1 MPSPSTP
8 RRTATRRDGI
18 SPPKTKPVD
27 VGIPLGVYDTN
38 SVRDRVRQWQSQG
51 GGVIP
56 APEVYVEDNVEQ
68 GAASEETMPKRE
80 KTIKSSKSKSEN
92 NDVSDNRASS
102 GRAGGRSTKVDEDGR
117 SRNRSGSAPAK
128 RVISDAHWRMER
140 SPPANATSSKASR
153 DIPPKRIIP
162 DDGIRVRPMPNP
174 KSDIR
179 RKKETDKKP
188 PKKDSVGHDDGI
200 RVFTAPLEPRKNSA
214 ESLQKSPIEKGAC
227 KSEKGSDI
235 DTPKS
240 NSPVSD
246 TANSIEQPGD
256 KSPQVGS
263 SAARVNTRRRKSSH
277 QKEKPVRSKSSSG
290 PGGFSEARGSTKSA
304 TVNLL
309 SHVFGEPRKIF
320 AKPQNSPP
328 AVATKVPTIEAWLN
342 QTSDDPFMD
351 DYQSTIRSLAP
362 SEPPEPSEPSELPES
377 PEPSGSVTKAQ
388 KITGKKTPVEDA
400 NKIWESL
407 SKKTEDNGP
416 ARRASKRR
424 TRLKSLAIY
433 EENHFPVEIKTSS
446 SPTRPANAAT
456 PTKVK
461 AGSSSRQ
468 PVNEATPTKAN
479 AGSSP
484 RQPVNDTTPT
494 KAKAGSSSHE
504 PMTEATPTPA
514 SVGPGPASPGGSPIS
529 LKRRGAKRSISP
541 EKRDGRKSAIRNK
554 AVAEN
559 SDVSPTSSLLSTSSV
574 EPPDPKFP
582 LRPPGLDLKRPF
594 PSTGQHRL
602 STIASV
608 ETFHTQ
614 GKGAPAA
621 SISELSE
628 STIQP
633 LLFEGDKDEGEARD
647 TFDPN
652 SLYRAKSRLT
662 KHADLISVLSIP
674 RAANKSIVSARSI
687 RTNRS
692 RLATATI
699 GDLLKELASD
709 ESKYMRE
716 LHTLVDGVIPVLLNC
731 VLSKSDS
738 AVAAGL
744 FRPSAK
750 FIDEPSFTKPIV
762 DMGIEVERLKALHKR
777 IPLDNVNELLT
788 WTQGAQQV
796 YKDYLRAWRMGFQDV
811 VVNLAP
817 AAEEDSPP
825 SKAVDEHTSGVGEG
839 LPLNKDGDVVD
850 ANGQRV
856 DVAFLLKRPLVRL
869 KYISKTL
876 KGINFISPSAEAEK
890 LAKEYQSLVID
901 ARNRFNEERAR
912 LEDEAAAN
920 IDATR
925 ARDPRTL
932 VPLKGVRIDKN
943 RHVRARDHFNLALL
957 HSSGQCIDCHVELLL
972 RDPANGLDTGGDLL
986 ICEVDSNG
994 RWLLFPPLQTSRVSA
1009 RNGDH
1014 KGEIVIMIR
1023 GFGANGMNWQ
1033 EIFYLRT
1040 EDEQAG
1046 FEWVQMLGLI
1056 PVPPKIMRSHSFISR
1071 QSRKKSSP
1079 EPTSSS
1085 LEPPATSS
1093 FPAKSRTPSP
1103 REVDIPIG
1111 EQAHPAS
1118 KPWSEPPTE
1127 KEPTTPPAAPPKD
1140 TPKTEKKLPRS
1151 PPKTPTK
1158 SSHNYVDEVNDLRS
1172 LPSQASSRRTESYD
1186 QTQQTR
1192 SFVESLGSIM
1202 GASPTALKRSKAKRI
1217 SKHGEKSPSS
1227 PKSRAE
1233 SSFDSERPASSTP
1246 SKHTS
1251 DSKPATPPPVA
1262 ENRSISPEPL
1272 LDSSPGS
1279 RKSVDAQRK
1288 DSRPP
1293 HERTSSAPSLDLPTI
1308 PKMRRN
1314 NSSEPPVNEPDE
1326 EPQWEQPP
1334 EPVLF
1339 TKTSKKQSKPL
1350 REDSEA
1356 SFGPPAPPHRSA
1368 SPTQPKGS
1376 KTPVLPGKTSR
1387 NEKRRSSSP
1396 LKHEYEPSTA
1406 SESSS
1411 DSEAD
1416 TVEHNDATSVSDS
1429 SSDEEFEIIDV
1440 TPMLPLGVVEQFNK
1454 MSPPGSIFSL
1464 PNGTLSPSLSA
1475 SQAPYKTVPPQPT
1488 KASKTIASIFSWS
1501 DKGMWESLHPTEC
1514 SIVITPGLIEA
1525 FEMSDTHSKITP
1537 LASSIPVV
1545 DADAFCDLSSN
1556 LITPEVTPTEQPLIG
1571 LELTP
1576 LVPLRRGTA
1585 LDISI
1590 RSPPT
1595 SKSQIR
1601 SGNNIM
1607 FRSRNAEECE
1617 ALYALINHSRIN
1629 NPTYVALQNARGPY
1643 VSGSSF
1649 TPTLNRRNSTGGS
1662 VARSSSWWGGSWG
1675 GSSGYRATS
1684 RATSA
1689 ASASIAPTESS
1700 IGTMASAFSA
1710 LKRFGKG
1717 GAGFNI
1723 ARSTISS
1730 RNASRSNSIYTSSD
1744 NSSGDGASSPIP
1756 PGGEASKVAPIGI
1769 SNAKIRLYVRETG
1782 SRWRD
1787 MGSARLTIMR
1797 PSTPP
1802 LTPGENPRPH
1812 SRWDEKRIVIN
1823 GKTKGEVLL
1832 DEQLGESCFERVAR
1846 TGIAVS
1852 VWEDVVGPSGEL
1864 GTVGAVGGVGGGRA
1878 TVYMIQVCYGIFES
1892 SPRAEKMKMPIWDF

>member
-18 SPPKTKPVD
+18 SPPKTKSVD

-56 APEVYVEDNVEQ
+56 APEVFVEDNGEQ
-68 GAASEETMPKRE
+68 EAASEEIMPKRE
-80 KTIKSSKSKSEN
+80 KALKPSKSKSEN
-92 NDVSDNRASS
+92 NDAGDSHGSNR
-102 GRAGGRSTKVDEDGR
+102 RAGGRSTKVDEDVR

-140 SPPANATSSKASR
+140 SPPANATSSKANR

-162 DDGIRVRPMPNP
+162 DEGIRVRPIQNA
-174 KSDIR
+174 KFDTR
-179 RKKETDKKP
+179 RKKEADKKP
-188 PKKDSVGHDDGI
+188 PKKESVGPDDSI
-200 RVFTAPLEPRKNSA
+200 RVYITPSESKKKSA
-214 ESLQKSPIEKGAC
+214 ESLKKSPVEEVAS
-227 KSEKGSDI
+227 KSEKGTDVE
-235 DTPKS
+235 TPKS
-240 NSPVSD
+240 KSPVSD
-246 TANSIEQPGD
+246 TADSTEEPGD
-256 KSPQVGS
+256 ESPRAGS
-263 SAARVNTRRRKSSH
+263 SAARLRARRRKSSH
-277 QKEKPVRSKSSSG
+277 QKEKLVRSKSSTG
-290 PGGFSEARGSTKSA
+290 PSGFSEARGSTKST

-320 AKPQNSPP
+320 AKPQTPPP
-328 AVATKVPTIEAWLN
+328 AVVTKVPTIEAWLN

-362 SEPPEPSEPSELPES
+362 SEAPEPSEPPEP
-377 PEPSGSVTKAQ
+377 PEPSAPSGSVTKPQ
-388 KITGKKTPVEDA
+388 KVTGKKTPVEDA

-407 SKKTEDNGP
+407 SKKTENTGP

-433 EENHFPVEIKTSS
+433 EENHFPVEVKTSS
-446 SPTRPANAAT
+446 SPTRPANGAT
-456 PTKVK
+456 SPKAK
-461 AGSSSRQ
+461 AGSLPHE
-468 PVNEATPTKAN
+468 PVDEA
-479 AGSSP
+479 
-484 RQPVNDTTPT
+484 TPT
-494 KAKAGSSSHE
+494 KAKAGSSPHE
-504 PMTEATPTPA
+504 LVDEATPTPA
-514 SVGPGPASPGGSPIS
+514 SVDPVPASPGGSPIS

-541 EKRDGRKSAIRNK
+541 EKRDRRKSIIRNE
-554 AVAEN
+554 AVAEKP
-559 SDVSPTSSLLSTSSV
+559 DVSPTSSLLSTSSV
-574 EPPDPKFP
+574 EPPDPKYP

-614 GKGAPAA
+614 EKGASAA

-647 TFDPN
+647 KFDPN
-652 SLYRAKSRLT
+652 SLYRTKSRLT

-674 RAANKSIVSARSI
+674 RAGSKSIVSARSI

-692 RLATATI
+692 RLATATV
-699 GDLLKELASD
+699 GDLLKELAGD

-744 FRPSAK
+744 FRPCAK
-750 FIDEPSFTKPIV
+750 FNDEPSFTKPIV

-788 WTQGAQQV
+788 WAQGAQQV
-796 YKDYLRAWRMGFQDV
+796 YKDYLRAWRMGFHDV

-817 AAEEDSPP
+817 AAEEDSPT
-825 SKAVDEHTSGVGEG
+825 SKPIDAKISGVDEG

-876 KGINFISPSAEAEK
+876 KGINFISPSAEAEN
-890 LAKEYQSLVID
+890 LAKEYQSLVVD

-920 IDATR
+920 IDSTR

-986 ICEVDSNG
+986 ICEVDGNG

-1009 RNGDH
+1009 RNGDR

-1033 EIFYLRT
+1033 ELFYLRT

-1085 LEPPATSS
+1085 LEPPATPISTS
-1093 FPAKSRTPSP
+1093 KSRTPSP

-1118 KPWSEPPTE
+1118 KPWSEPPVE
-1127 KEPTTPPAAPPKD
+1127 KELKTPPAAPPKD
-1140 TPKTEKKLPRS
+1140 ISRTERKLPRS
-1151 PPKTPTK
+1151 PPRTPTK
-1158 SSHNYVDEVNDLRS
+1158 SPHNYVDEVNDLRS
-1172 LPSQASSRRTESYD
+1172 LPSQASSRRSENYD
-1186 QTQQTR
+1186 QTQPTR

-1202 GASPTALKRSKAKRI
+1202 GTSPTALKRSKAKRI
-1217 SKHGEKSPSS
+1217 SKHSEKSPSS
-1227 PKSRAE
+1227 PNSRAD
-1233 SSFDSERPASSTP
+1233 SSLDSERPASSTP
-1246 SKHTS
+1246 TKDMS
-1251 DSKPATPPPVA
+1251 DSKRATSPPAA
-1262 ENRSISPEPL
+1262 ENRSLSPESVL
-1272 LDSSPGS
+1272 NSSSGS
-1279 RKSVDAQRK
+1279 RKSVVAQRK
-1288 DSRPP
+1288 DSRPT

-1314 NSSEPPVNEPDE
+1314 NSSDSPVNEPDE

-1334 EPVLF
+1334 ETVLP
-1339 TKTSKKQSKPL
+1339 TKLSKKGSKPAK
-1350 REDSEA
+1350 EDSETNL
-1356 SFGPPAPPHRSA
+1356 GPPTPPLHRSA
-1368 SPTQPKGS
+1368 SPAQLKGS
-1376 KTPVLPGKTSR
+1376 KTSVLPGKTPR

-1429 SSDEEFEIIDV
+1429 SSDEELEMIDV
-1440 TPMLPLGVVEQFNK
+1440 PPLLPLGVVEQFNK
-1454 MSPPGSIFSL
+1454 VSPPGSLYSL
-1464 PNGTLSPSLSA
+1464 PNGTLSPSQSA

-1537 LASSIPVV
+1537 LSSSTPVV
-1545 DADAFCDLSSN
+1545 DADAFSDLSSN
-1556 LITPEVTPTEQPLIG
+1556 LITPDVAPTEQPLIG

-1607 FRSRNAEECE
+1607 FRSRNSEECE

-1643 VSGSSF
+1643 VPGSSF

-1717 GAGFNI
+1717 GTGFNI

-1744 NSSGDGASSPIP
+1744 NSSGDGTSSPIP

-1769 SNAKIRLYVRETG
+1769 SNAKIRLYVRETV

-1802 LTPGENPRPH
+1802 LTPGESPRPH

-1878 TVYMIQVCYGIFES
+1878 TVYMIQVCFYDFEPL
-1892 SPRAEKMKMPIWDF
+1892 PRTEKNEETCLGCLGD

>member
-18 SPPKTKPVD
+18 SPPKTKSVD

-56 APEVYVEDNVEQ
+56 APEVFVEDNGEQ
-68 GAASEETMPKRE
+68 EAASEEIMPKRE
-80 KTIKSSKSKSEN
+80 KALKPSKSKSEN
-92 NDVSDNRASS
+92 NDAGHSHGSNR
-102 GRAGGRSTKVDEDGR
+102 RAGGRSTKVDEDVR

-140 SPPANATSSKASR
+140 SPPANATSSKANR

-162 DDGIRVRPMPNP
+162 DEGIRVRPIQNA
-174 KSDIR
+174 KFDTR
-179 RKKETDKKP
+179 RKKEADKKP
-188 PKKDSVGHDDGI
+188 PKKESVGPDDSI
-200 RVFTAPLEPRKNSA
+200 RVYITPSESKKKSA
-214 ESLQKSPIEKGAC
+214 ESLKKSPVEEVAS
-227 KSEKGSDI
+227 KSEKGTDVE
-235 DTPKS
+235 TPKS
-240 NSPVSD
+240 KSPVSD
-246 TANSIEQPGD
+246 TADSTEEPGD
-256 KSPQVGS
+256 ESPRAGS
-263 SAARVNTRRRKSSH
+263 SAARLRARRRKSSH
-277 QKEKPVRSKSSSG
+277 QKEKLVRSKSSTG
-290 PGGFSEARGSTKSA
+290 PSGFSEARGSTKSA

-320 AKPQNSPP
+320 AKPQTPPP
-328 AVATKVPTIEAWLN
+328 AVVTKVPTIEAWLN

-362 SEPPEPSEPSELPES
+362 SEAPEPSEPPEP
-377 PEPSGSVTKAQ
+377 PEPSAPSGSVTKPQ
-388 KITGKKTPVEDA
+388 KVTGKKTPVEDA

-407 SKKTEDNGP
+407 SKKTENTGP

-433 EENHFPVEIKTSS
+433 EENHFPVEVKTSS
-446 SPTRPANAAT
+446 SPTRPANGAT
-456 PTKVK
+456 SPKAK
-461 AGSSSRQ
+461 AGSLPHE
-468 PVNEATPTKAN
+468 PVDEA
-479 AGSSP
+479 
-484 RQPVNDTTPT
+484 TPT
-494 KAKAGSSSHE
+494 KAKAGSSPHDLVD
-504 PMTEATPTPA
+504 EATPTPA
-514 SVGPGPASPGGSPIS
+514 SVDPVPASPGGSPIS

-541 EKRDGRKSAIRNK
+541 EKRDRRKSIIRNE
-554 AVAEN
+554 AVAEKP
-559 SDVSPTSSLLSTSSV
+559 DASPTSSLLSTSSV
-574 EPPDPKFP
+574 EPPDPKYP

-614 GKGAPAA
+614 EKGASAA

-647 TFDPN
+647 KFDPN
-652 SLYRAKSRLT
+652 SLYRTKSRLT

-674 RAANKSIVSARSI
+674 RAGSKSIVSARSI

-692 RLATATI
+692 RLATATV
-699 GDLLKELASD
+699 GDLLKELAGD

-744 FRPSAK
+744 FRPCAK
-750 FIDEPSFTKPIV
+750 FNDEPSFTKPIV

-788 WTQGAQQV
+788 WAQGAQQV
-796 YKDYLRAWRMGFQDV
+796 YKDYLRAWRMGFHDV

-817 AAEEDSPP
+817 AAEEDSPT
-825 SKAVDEHTSGVGEG
+825 SKPIDAKISGVDEG

-876 KGINFISPSAEAEK
+876 KGINFISPSAEAEN
-890 LAKEYQSLVID
+890 LAKEYQSLVVD

-920 IDATR
+920 IDSTR

-986 ICEVDSNG
+986 ICEVDGNG

-1009 RNGDH
+1009 RNGDR

-1033 EIFYLRT
+1033 ELFYLRT

-1085 LEPPATSS
+1085 LEPPATPISTS
-1093 FPAKSRTPSP
+1093 KSRTPSP

-1118 KPWSEPPTE
+1118 KPWSEPPVE
-1127 KEPTTPPAAPPKD
+1127 KELKTPPAAPPKD
-1140 TPKTEKKLPRS
+1140 ISRTERKLPRS
-1151 PPKTPTK
+1151 PPRTPTK
-1158 SSHNYVDEVNDLRS
+1158 SPHNYVDEVNDLRS
-1172 LPSQASSRRTESYD
+1172 LPSQASSRRSENYD
-1186 QTQQTR
+1186 QTQPTR

-1202 GASPTALKRSKAKRI
+1202 GTSPTALKRSKAKRI
-1217 SKHGEKSPSS
+1217 SKHSEKSPSS
-1227 PKSRAE
+1227 PNSRAD
-1233 SSFDSERPASSTP
+1233 SSLDSERPASSTP
-1246 SKHTS
+1246 TKDMS
-1251 DSKPATPPPVA
+1251 DSKRATSPPAV
-1262 ENRSISPEPL
+1262 ENRSLSPESVL
-1272 LDSSPGS
+1272 NSSSGS
-1279 RKSVDAQRK
+1279 RKSVVAQRK
-1288 DSRPP
+1288 DSRPT

-1314 NSSEPPVNEPDE
+1314 NSSDSPVNEPDE

-1334 EPVLF
+1334 ETVLP
-1339 TKTSKKQSKPL
+1339 TKLSKKGSKPVK
-1350 REDSEA
+1350 EDSETNL
-1356 SFGPPAPPHRSA
+1356 GPPTPPLHRSA
-1368 SPTQPKGS
+1368 SPAQLKGS
-1376 KTPVLPGKTSR
+1376 KTSVLPGKTAR

-1429 SSDEEFEIIDV
+1429 SSDEELEMIDV
-1440 TPMLPLGVVEQFNK
+1440 PPLLPPGVVEQFNK
-1454 MSPPGSIFSL
+1454 VSPPGSLYSL
-1464 PNGTLSPSLSA
+1464 PNGTLSPSQSA

-1537 LASSIPVV
+1537 LSSSTPVV
-1545 DADAFCDLSSN
+1545 DADAFSDLSSN
-1556 LITPEVTPTEQPLIG
+1556 LITPDVAPTEQPLIG

-1607 FRSRNAEECE
+1607 FRSRNSEECE

-1643 VSGSSF
+1643 VPGSSF

-1717 GAGFNI
+1717 GTGFNI

-1744 NSSGDGASSPIP
+1744 NSSGDGTSSPIP

-1769 SNAKIRLYVRETG
+1769 SNAKIRLYVRETV

-1802 LTPGENPRPH
+1802 LTPGESPRPH

-1878 TVYMIQVCYGIFES
+1878 TVYMIQVCFTISNPCREQ
-1892 SPRAEKMKMPIWDF
+1892 RKTKKLVWDV

>member
-1 MPSPSTP
+1 MPSPSIP
-8 RRTATRRDGI
+8 RRTATRRDRI

-56 APEVYVEDNVEQ
+56 ATEVYVEHNEVQET
-68 GAASEETMPKRE
+68 ASEETVPKRE
-80 KTIKSSKSKSEN
+80 KTINSSESKSEN
-92 NDVSDNRASS
+92 DDAGDSRASNR
-102 GRAGGRSTKVDEDGR
+102 RAGGRSTKVDENGQ

-140 SPPANATSSKASR
+140 SPPGNATSSKASR

-162 DDGIRVRPMPNP
+162 DDGIRVRPIPNP
-174 KSDIR
+174 NSDIR
-179 RKKETDKKP
+179 RKKEADKKP
-188 PKKDSVGHDDGI
+188 LKKESMGHAGGI
-200 RVFTAPLEPRKNSA
+200 RVYSTPSESKKKSA
-214 ESLQKSPIEKGAC
+214 ESLKKSPVEEGAC
-227 KSEKGSDI
+227 KSEKATDWEA
-235 DTPKS
+235 PKS
-240 NSPVSD
+240 TSPVSD
-246 TANSIEQPGD
+246 TADSTEQPGD
-256 KSPQVGS
+256 ESPRVGS
-263 SAARVNTRRRKSSH
+263 SAARLNSRKRKSNH
-277 QKEKPVRSKSSSG
+277 QKEKPLRSKSSSG
-290 PGGFSEARGSTKSA
+290 PTGFSEARGSTKSA
-304 TVNLL
+304 TANLL

-320 AKPQNSPP
+320 AKPQTPP
-328 AVATKVPTIEAWLN
+328 PVVATKDPTIEAWLN

-362 SEPPEPSEPSELPES
+362 SEAPETSEPAES
-377 PEPSGSVTKAQ
+377 PEPSGSVTKPL
-388 KITGKKTPVEDA
+388 KVTGKKTPVEDA

-407 SKKTEDNGP
+407 SKKNEDTGP

-433 EENHFPVEIKTSS
+433 EQNHFPVEVKTSS
-446 SPTRPANAAT
+446 SATRPANGT
-456 PTKVK
+456 TRTKVK
-461 AGSSSRQ
+461 AGSSPDES
-468 PVNEATPTKAN
+468 VNEA
-479 AGSSP
+479 
-484 RQPVNDTTPT
+484 TPT
-494 KAKAGSSSHE
+494 KAKAGSSLHN
-504 PMTEATPTPA
+504 EATPTPA
-514 SVGPGPASPGGSPIS
+514 SVGPVPASPGGSPIS

-541 EKRDGRKSAIRNK
+541 EKRDRRKPIIHNE
-554 AVAEN
+554 AVAEKLK
-559 SDVSPTSSLLSTSSV
+559 VSPTSSLLSTSSV
-574 EPPDPKFP
+574 EPPDPKYP

-614 GKGAPAA
+614 GKGALAA

-647 TFDPN
+647 NFDPH

-674 RAANKSIVSARSI
+674 RAGNKSIVSARSI

-744 FRPSAK
+744 FRPSTK
-750 FIDEPSFTKPIV
+750 FTDEPSFTKPIV
-762 DMGIEVERLKALHKR
+762 DMGIEVEKLKALHKR
-777 IPLDNVNELLT
+777 IPLENVNELLT
-788 WTQGAQQV
+788 WTHGAQQV

-817 AAEEDSPP
+817 AAEEDSLA
-825 SKAVDEHTSGVGEG
+825 SKPIDVDMSGVDEG

-890 LAKEYQSLVID
+890 LAKEYQSLVVD

-920 IDATR
+920 IDVTR

-932 VPLKGVRIDKN
+932 VPLKGVRIYKN

-972 RDPANGLDTGGDLL
+972 RDAANGLDTGGDLL
-986 ICEVDSNG
+986 ICEVDGNG
-994 RWLLFPPLQTSRVSA
+994 RWLLFPPLQISRVSA
-1009 RNGDH
+1009 RNGDR

-1033 EIFYLRT
+1033 ELFYLGT

-1046 FEWVQMLGLI
+1046 FEWVQMLGLV
-1056 PVPPKIMRSHSFISR
+1056 PVPPKILRSHSFISR

-1079 EPTSSS
+1079 EPASSS
-1085 LEPPATSS
+1085 LEPPATPGS
-1093 FPAKSRTPSP
+1093 PTKSRTPSP

-1118 KPWSEPPTE
+1118 KPWSEPPIE
-1127 KEPTTPPAAPPKD
+1127 KEPKTPPNAPPKD
-1140 TPKTEKKLPRS
+1140 TPKTGGKLPRS
-1151 PPKTPTK
+1151 PPRTPTK
-1158 SSHNYVDEVNDLRS
+1158 PPHNYVDEVNNLRS
-1172 LPSQASSRRTESYD
+1172 LPGQASSGRSENYD
-1186 QTQQTR
+1186 QTQPTH

-1202 GASPTALKRSKAKRI
+1202 GTSPTALKRSKAKRI
-1217 SKHGEKSPSS
+1217 SKHSEKSPSS
-1227 PKSRAE
+1227 PNSRAD
-1233 SSFDSERPASSTP
+1233 SSFDSEHPASSTP
-1246 SKHTS
+1246 TKNTS
-1251 DSKPATPPPVA
+1251 DSKPVTSPPAT
-1262 ENRSISPEPL
+1262 ENQSLSPEPL
-1272 LDSSPGS
+1272 LDSSSGS
-1279 RKSVDAQRK
+1279 QKSFIAQRK
-1288 DSRPP
+1288 NSRPS

-1308 PKMRRN
+1308 TKMRRN
-1314 NSSEPPVNEPDE
+1314 NSSDPPANEPDE
-1326 EPQWEQPP
+1326 DPQWEQPP
-1334 EPVLF
+1334 EPVLL
-1339 TKTSKKQSKPL
+1339 TKLSKKRSKPL
-1350 REDSEA
+1350 KEDSEE
-1356 SFGPPAPPHRSA
+1356 SFGPPTPPHRSG
-1368 SPTQPKGS
+1368 SPAQLKGP
-1376 KTPVLPGKTSR
+1376 KTPVLPGKTPR

-1411 DSEAD
+1411 DSDAD
-1416 TVEHNDATSVSDS
+1416 TVEHNDAISISDS
-1429 SSDEEFEIIDV
+1429 SSDEELENIDI
-1440 TPMLPLGVVEQFNK
+1440 PPLLPLGVVEQFNK
-1454 MSPPGSIFSL
+1454 VSPPGSLYSL
-1464 PNGTLSPSLSA
+1464 PNGTLSPSQSA
-1475 SQAPYKTVPPQPT
+1475 SQAPYKNVPPQPT

-1501 DKGMWESLHPTEC
+1501 DNGMWESIHPTEC

-1525 FEMSDTHSKITP
+1525 FEMSASHSKITP
-1537 LASSIPVV
+1537 LSSSTPVV
-1545 DADAFCDLSSN
+1545 DADTFSDLSSN
-1556 LITPEVTPTEQPLIG
+1556 LITLDVAPNEQPLIG

-1607 FRSRNAEECE
+1607 FRSRNPEECE

-1629 NPTYVALQNARGPY
+1629 NPTYVALQNARGSCIP
-1643 VSGSSF
+1643 GSSF
-1649 TPTLNRRNSTGGS
+1649 TPTLNRRSSTGGS

-1684 RATSA
+1684 RANSA
-1689 ASASIAPTESS
+1689 ASGSIAPTESS

-1710 LKRFGKG
+1710 LKRFGKSG
-1717 GAGFNI
+1717 TGFNI

-1730 RNASRSNSIYTSSD
+1730 RNASRANSIYTSSD
-1744 NSSGDGASSPIP
+1744 NSSGDGTSSPIP

-1769 SNAKIRLYVRETG
+1769 SNAKIRLYVRETV

-1802 LTPGENPRPH
+1802 LASAENPRSH
-1812 SRWDEKRIVIN
+1812 TRWDEKRIVIN

-1878 TVYMIQVCYGIFES
+1878 TVYMIQVCYDVF
-1892 SPRAEKMKMPIWDF
+1892 

>member
-8 RRTATRRDGI
+8 RRTATRRGGI

-56 APEVYVEDNVEQ
+56 APEVYVEDHEEQ
-68 GAASEETMPKRE
+68 ETASEETMPKSD

-92 NDVSDNRASS
+92 NDAADSRASNS
-102 GRAGGRSTKVDEDGR
+102 RAGGRSTKVDEDGR

-140 SPPANATSSKASR
+140 SPPANANSSKASR

-162 DDGIRVRPMPNP
+162 DDGIRVRPIPNA
-174 KSDIR
+174 KFDSR
-179 RKKETDKKP
+179 RKKEADKKP
-188 PKKDSVGHDDGI
+188 PKKDSVGRDDGI
-200 RVFTAPLEPRKNSA
+200 RVYSTPSKSKKKSA
-214 ESLQKSPIEKGAC
+214 ESLKESPNEEGAC
-227 KSEKGSDI
+227 KSEKGTDV
-235 DTPKS
+235 DAPKS
-240 NSPVSD
+240 KSPVSD
-246 TANSIEQPGD
+246 TADSTEQPGD
-256 KSPQVGS
+256 ESPRVGS
-263 SAARVNTRRRKSSH
+263 SAARLNARRRKSSH
-277 QKEKPVRSKSSSG
+277 LKEKPVRSKSLSG
-290 PGGFSEARGSTKSA
+290 PSGFSEARGSTKSA

-320 AKPQNSPP
+320 AKPQTPPP

-362 SEPPEPSEPSELPES
+362 SEAPEPSEPPELPEPPEPSE
-377 PEPSGSVTKAQ
+377 SVTKSQ
-388 KITGKKTPVEDA
+388 KVTGKKTPVEDA

-407 SKKTEDNGP
+407 SKQTEDTGP
-416 ARRASKRR
+416 ARGASKRR

-433 EENHFPVEIKTSS
+433 EENHFPVEVKASS
-446 SPTRPANAAT
+446 SPTRPANGGS

-461 AGSSSRQ
+461 AGSLPHD
-468 PVNEATPTKAN
+468 PVNEATPTKAK
-479 AGSSP
+479 ARSLP
-484 RQPVNDTTPT
+484 HQPVN
-494 KAKAGSSSHE
+494 E
-504 PMTEATPTPA
+504 FTPTPT
-514 SVGPGPASPGGSPIS
+514 SVGPVPASPGSSPLS

-541 EKRDGRKSAIRNK
+541 EKRDRRKSIIRNE
-554 AVAEN
+554 AVAEKL
-559 SDVSPTSSLLSTSSV
+559 DVSPTSSLLSSSSV
-574 EPPDPKFP
+574 EPPDPKYS

-608 ETFHTQ
+608 ETLHTQ
-614 GKGAPAA
+614 EKGAPAA

-647 TFDPN
+647 KFDPN
-652 SLYRAKSRLT
+652 SLYRTKSRLT

-674 RAANKSIVSARSI
+674 RAGNKSIVSARSI

-699 GDLLKELASD
+699 GDLLNELGSD

-750 FIDEPSFTKPIV
+750 FNDEPSFTKPIV

-777 IPLDNVNELLT
+777 IPMDSINELLT
-788 WTQGAQQV
+788 WAQGAQQV

-817 AAEEDSPP
+817 AAEEDSPT
-825 SKAVDEHTSGVGEG
+825 SKPVDADTSGVDEG

-876 KGINFISPSAEAEK
+876 KGINFISPSEEAEK

-943 RHVRARDHFNLALL
+943 RHVRARDHFSLALL

-986 ICEVDSNG
+986 ICEVDGNG

-1009 RNGDH
+1009 RNGDR

-1033 EIFYLRT
+1033 ELFYLRT

-1046 FEWVQMLGLI
+1046 FEWVQMLGLT

-1079 EPTSSS
+1079 EPVSSS
-1085 LEPPATSS
+1085 LEPPPTPSS
-1093 FPAKSRTPSP
+1093 PAKSRTPSP

-1118 KPWSEPPTE
+1118 KPWSEPSVE
-1127 KEPTTPPAAPPKD
+1127 KEPKTPPAAPPKD
-1140 TPKTEKKLPRS
+1140 TAKTEKKLPRS
-1151 PPKTPTK
+1151 PPRTPTK
-1158 SSHNYVDEVNDLRS
+1158 SPHNYVDEVNDLRS
-1172 LPSQASSRRTESYD
+1172 LPSQASSRRSENYE
-1186 QTQQTR
+1186 QNQPTR

-1202 GASPTALKRSKAKRI
+1202 GTSPTALKRSKAKRI
-1217 SKHGEKSPSS
+1217 SKHSEKSPSS
-1227 PKSRAE
+1227 PRSRAD
-1233 SSFDSERPASSTP
+1233 SSFESERPASTTP
-1246 SKHTS
+1246 TKDTS
-1251 DSKPATPPPVA
+1251 DSKPATSPLAA
-1262 ENRSISPEPL
+1262 ENRSLSPEPL
-1272 LDSSPGS
+1272 LDSSSSS
-1279 RKSVDAQRK
+1279 RKSVAAQRK
-1288 DSRPP
+1288 DSRPS
-1293 HERTSSAPSLDLPTI
+1293 HERTSSAPSLDLPKI

-1314 NSSEPPVNEPDE
+1314 NSSDLPVNEPDE
-1326 EPQWEQPP
+1326 EPQWEQAP
-1334 EPVLF
+1334 EPVLP
-1339 TKTSKKQSKPL
+1339 TKFSKKRSKSL
-1350 REDSEA
+1350 KEDSET
-1356 SFGPPAPPHRSA
+1356 SFGPPTPPHRSA
-1368 SPTQPKGS
+1368 SPAQLKGS
-1376 KTPVLPGKTSR
+1376 KTSVLPGKTSR

-1411 DSEAD
+1411 DSETD

-1429 SSDEEFEIIDV
+1429 SSDEELENIDV
-1440 TPMLPLGVVEQFNK
+1440 PPLLPLGVVEQFSK
-1454 MSPPGSIFSL
+1454 VSPPGSLYSL
-1464 PNGTLSPSLSA
+1464 PNGTLAPSQSA

-1537 LASSIPVV
+1537 LSSSTPVV
-1545 DADAFCDLSSN
+1545 DADAFSDLSSN
-1556 LITPEVTPTEQPLIG
+1556 LITPDVAPTEKPLIG

-1607 FRSRNAEECE
+1607 FRSRNPEECE

-1643 VSGSSF
+1643 VPGSSF

-1662 VARSSSWWGGSWG
+1662 VARSNSWWGGSWG

-1717 GAGFNI
+1717 GTGFNI
-1723 ARSTISS
+1723 ARSSISS

-1744 NSSGDGASSPIP
+1744 NSSGDGTSSPIP

-1769 SNAKIRLYVRETG
+1769 SNAKIRLYVRETV

-1878 TVYMIQVCYGIFES
+1878 TVYMIQVCYYVF
-1892 SPRAEKMKMPIWDF
+1892 

>member
-8 RRTATRRDGI
+8 RRTATRREGI
-18 SPPKTKPVD
+18 SPPKPKPVD

-56 APEVYVEDNVEQ
+56 APEVYVEDDEEQ
-68 GAASEETMPKRE
+68 ETASEETMPERD

-92 NDVSDNRASS
+92 NDTGDSRASNR
-102 GRAGGRSTKVDEDGR
+102 RAGGRSTKVDEDGR
-117 SRNRSGSAPAK
+117 NRNRSGSAPAK

-140 SPPANATSSKASR
+140 SPPANAKSSKASR
-153 DIPPKRIIP
+153 DVPPKRIIP
-162 DDGIRVRPMPNP
+162 DDGIRVRPVPNA
-174 KSDIR
+174 KFDSR
-179 RKKETDKKP
+179 RKNEADKKP
-188 PKKDSVGHDDGI
+188 AKKDGVGRDDGI
-200 RVFTAPLEPRKNSA
+200 RVYSTPFKSKKKSA
-214 ESLQKSPIEKGAC
+214 ESLKKSPNEEGAC
-227 KSEKGSDI
+227 KSEKGTDV
-235 DTPKS
+235 DAPKS
-240 NSPVSD
+240 KSPVSD
-246 TANSIEQPGD
+246 TADSTEQFGD
-256 KSPQVGS
+256 ESPRVGS
-263 SAARVNTRRRKSSH
+263 SAAKLNARRRKSSH
-277 QKEKPVRSKSSSG
+277 LKEKPVRSKSLSG
-290 PGGFSEARGSTKSA
+290 PSGFSEARGSTKSA

-309 SHVFGEPRKIF
+309 SHVFGEPRRIF
-320 AKPQNSPP
+320 AKPQTPPP

-362 SEPPEPSEPSELPES
+362 SEAPEPSEPPELPEPPEPSE
-377 PEPSGSVTKAQ
+377 SVTKSQ
-388 KITGKKTPVEDA
+388 KVAGKKTPVEDA

-407 SKKTEDNGP
+407 SKKTEDTGP
-416 ARRASKRR
+416 AHRASKRR

-433 EENHFPVEIKTSS
+433 EENHFPVEVKASS
-446 SPTRPANAAT
+446 SPTRPANGGS
-456 PTKVK
+456 PTKVN
-461 AGSSSRQ
+461 AGSLPRD
-468 PVNEATPTKAN
+468 PVNEATPTKAK
-479 AGSSP
+479 AGSLP
-484 RQPVNDTTPT
+484 HQPVN
-494 KAKAGSSSHE
+494 E
-504 PMTEATPTPA
+504 VTPTPA
-514 SVGPGPASPGGSPIS
+514 SVGPAPASPGSSPLP

-541 EKRDGRKSAIRNK
+541 EKRDRRKSIIRNE
-554 AVAEN
+554 AVAEKL
-559 SDVSPTSSLLSTSSV
+559 DVSPTSSLLSSSSV
-574 EPPDPKFP
+574 EPPDPKYP

-608 ETFHTQ
+608 ETLHTQ
-614 GKGAPAA
+614 EKGAPAA

-647 TFDPN
+647 KFDPN
-652 SLYRAKSRLT
+652 SLYRTKSRLT

-674 RAANKSIVSARSI
+674 RAGNKSIVSARSI

-699 GDLLKELASD
+699 GDLLNELASD

-750 FIDEPSFTKPIV
+750 FNDEPSFTKPIV

-777 IPLDNVNELLT
+777 IPMDSVNELLT

-817 AAEEDSPP
+817 AAEEDSPT
-825 SKAVDEHTSGVGEG
+825 SKPVDADTSGVDEG

-890 LAKEYQSLVID
+890 LAKEYQSLVVD

-943 RHVRARDHFNLALL
+943 RHVRARDHFSLALL

-986 ICEVDSNG
+986 ICEVDGNG

-1009 RNGDH
+1009 RNGDR
-1014 KGEIVIMIR
+1014 KGEIVVMIR

-1033 EIFYLRT
+1033 ELFYLRT

-1046 FEWVQMLGLI
+1046 FEWVQMLGLT

-1079 EPTSSS
+1079 QPASSS
-1085 LEPPATSS
+1085 LEPPATPSS
-1093 FPAKSRTPSP
+1093 PAKSRTPSP

-1111 EQAHPAS
+1111 ERAHPAS
-1118 KPWSEPPTE
+1118 KPWSEPPVE
-1127 KEPTTPPAAPPKD
+1127 KEPKTPPAAPPKD
-1140 TPKTEKKLPRS
+1140 TAKTEKKLPRS
-1151 PPKTPTK
+1151 PPRTPTK
-1158 SSHNYVDEVNDLRS
+1158 SPHNYVDEVNDLRS
-1172 LPSQASSRRTESYD
+1172 LPSQASSRRSENYD
-1186 QTQQTR
+1186 QNQPTR

-1202 GASPTALKRSKAKRI
+1202 GTSPTALKRSKAKRI
-1217 SKHGEKSPSS
+1217 SKHSEKSPSS
-1227 PKSRAE
+1227 PKSRAD
-1233 SSFDSERPASSTP
+1233 SSFESERPASTTP
-1246 SKHTS
+1246 TKDTS
-1251 DSKPATPPPVA
+1251 DSKPATSPLAA
-1262 ENRSISPEPL
+1262 ENRSLSPEPL
-1272 LDSSPGS
+1272 LDSSSGS
-1279 RKSVDAQRK
+1279 RKSVAAQRK
-1288 DSRPP
+1288 DSRPS

-1314 NSSEPPVNEPDE
+1314 NSSDLPVNEPEE
-1326 EPQWEQPP
+1326 EPQWEQAP
-1334 EPVLF
+1334 EPVLP
-1339 TKTSKKQSKPL
+1339 TKLSKKRSKSL
-1350 REDSEA
+1350 KEDSET
-1356 SFGPPAPPHRSA
+1356 SFGPPTPPHRSA
-1368 SPTQPKGS
+1368 SPAQLKGS

-1429 SSDEEFEIIDV
+1429 SSDEELENIDV
-1440 TPMLPLGVVEQFNK
+1440 PPLLPLGVVEQFSK
-1454 MSPPGSIFSL
+1454 VSPPGSLYSL
-1464 PNGTLSPSLSA
+1464 PNGTLAPSQSA

-1501 DKGMWESLHPTEC
+1501 EKGMWESLHPTEC

-1525 FEMSDTHSKITP
+1525 FEMSDAHSKITP
-1537 LASSIPVV
+1537 LSSSTPVV
-1545 DADAFCDLSSN
+1545 DADAFSDLSSN
-1556 LITPEVTPTEQPLIG
+1556 LITPDVAPTEKPLIG

-1607 FRSRNAEECE
+1607 FRSRNPEECE

-1643 VSGSSF
+1643 VPGSSF

-1662 VARSSSWWGGSWG
+1662 VTRSNSWWGGSWG

-1717 GAGFNI
+1717 GTGFNI
-1723 ARSTISS
+1723 ARSSISS

-1744 NSSGDGASSPIP
+1744 NSSGDGTSSPIP

-1769 SNAKIRLYVRETG
+1769 SNAKIRLYVRETV

-1878 TVYMIQVCYGIFES
+1878 TVYMIQVCYYVF
-1892 SPRAEKMKMPIWDF
+1892 

>member
-1 MPSPSTP
+1 MPSLSTP
-8 RRTATRRDGI
+8 RRTATRREGI

-56 APEVYVEDNVEQ
+56 APEVYVEDHEEQ
-68 GAASEETMPKRE
+68 ETASEETMPKSD

-92 NDVSDNRASS
+92 NDAADSRASNS
-102 GRAGGRSTKVDEDGR
+102 RAGGRSTKVDEDGR

-140 SPPANATSSKASR
+140 SPPANAKSSKASR

-162 DDGIRVRPMPNP
+162 DDGIRVRPIPNA
-174 KSDIR
+174 KFDSR
-179 RKKETDKKP
+179 RKKEADKKP
-188 PKKDSVGHDDGI
+188 PKKDSVGRDDGI
-200 RVFTAPLEPRKNSA
+200 RVYSTPSKSKKKSA
-214 ESLQKSPIEKGAC
+214 ESLKKSPNEEGAC
-227 KSEKGSDI
+227 KSEKGTDV
-235 DTPKS
+235 DAPKS
-240 NSPVSD
+240 KSPVSD
-246 TANSIEQPGD
+246 TADSTEQPGD
-256 KSPQVGS
+256 ESPRVGS
-263 SAARVNTRRRKSSH
+263 SAARLNARRRKSSH
-277 QKEKPVRSKSSSG
+277 LKEKPVRSKSMSG
-290 PGGFSEARGSTKSA
+290 PSGFSEARGSTKSA

-320 AKPQNSPP
+320 AKPQTPPP

-362 SEPPEPSEPSELPES
+362 SEAPEASEPPELPEPPEPSE
-377 PEPSGSVTKAQ
+377 SVTKSQ
-388 KITGKKTPVEDA
+388 KVAGKKTPVEDA

-407 SKKTEDNGP
+407 SKKTEDTSP

-433 EENHFPVEIKTSS
+433 EENHFPVEVKASS
-446 SPTRPANAAT
+446 SPTRPANGGS

-461 AGSSSRQ
+461 AGSLPHD
-468 PVNEATPTKAN
+468 PVNEATPTKAK
-479 AGSSP
+479 ACSLP
-484 RQPVNDTTPT
+484 HQPVN
-494 KAKAGSSSHE
+494 E
-504 PMTEATPTPA
+504 LTPTPA
-514 SVGPGPASPGGSPIS
+514 SVGPVPASPGSSPLS

-541 EKRDGRKSAIRNK
+541 EKRDRRKSIIRNE
-554 AVAEN
+554 AVAEKL
-559 SDVSPTSSLLSTSSV
+559 DVSPTSSLLSSSSV
-574 EPPDPKFP
+574 EPPDPKYS

-608 ETFHTQ
+608 ETLHTQ
-614 GKGAPAA
+614 EKGAPAA

-647 TFDPN
+647 KFDPN
-652 SLYRAKSRLT
+652 SLYRTKSRLT

-674 RAANKSIVSARSI
+674 RAGNKSIVSARSI

-699 GDLLKELASD
+699 GDLLNELGCD

-750 FIDEPSFTKPIV
+750 FNDEPSFTKPIV

-777 IPLDNVNELLT
+777 IPIDSVNELLT
-788 WTQGAQQV
+788 WAQGAQQV

-817 AAEEDSPP
+817 AAEEDSPT
-825 SKAVDEHTSGVGEG
+825 SKPVDADTSGVDEG

-943 RHVRARDHFNLALL
+943 RHVRARDHFSLALL

-972 RDPANGLDTGGDLL
+972 RDPANGLDSGGDLL
-986 ICEVDSNG
+986 ICEVDGNG

-1009 RNGDH
+1009 RNGDR
-1014 KGEIVIMIR
+1014 KGEVVIMIR

-1033 EIFYLRT
+1033 ELFYLRT

-1046 FEWVQMLGLI
+1046 FEWVQMLGLT

-1079 EPTSSS
+1079 EPASSS
-1085 LEPPATSS
+1085 LEPPATPSS
-1093 FPAKSRTPSP
+1093 PAKSRTPSP

-1118 KPWSEPPTE
+1118 KPWSEPSVE
-1127 KEPTTPPAAPPKD
+1127 KEPKTPPAAPPKD
-1140 TPKTEKKLPRS
+1140 TAKTEKKLPRS
-1151 PPKTPTK
+1151 PPRTPTK
-1158 SSHNYVDEVNDLRS
+1158 SPHNYVDEVNDLRS
-1172 LPSQASSRRTESYD
+1172 LPSQASSRRSENYD
-1186 QTQQTR
+1186 QNQPTR

-1202 GASPTALKRSKAKRI
+1202 GTSPTALKRSKAKRI
-1217 SKHGEKSPSS
+1217 SKHSEKSPSS
-1227 PKSRAE
+1227 PKSRAD
-1233 SSFDSERPASSTP
+1233 SSFESERPASTTP
-1246 SKHTS
+1246 TKDTS
-1251 DSKPATPPPVA
+1251 DSKPATSPLAA
-1262 ENRSISPEPL
+1262 ENRSLSPEPL
-1272 LDSSPGS
+1272 VDSSSSS
-1279 RKSVDAQRK
+1279 RKSVAAQRK
-1288 DSRPP
+1288 DSRPS
-1293 HERTSSAPSLDLPTI
+1293 HERTSSAPSLDLPKI

-1314 NSSEPPVNEPDE
+1314 NSSDLPVNEPDE
-1326 EPQWEQPP
+1326 EPQWEQAP
-1334 EPVLF
+1334 EPVLPAKF
-1339 TKTSKKQSKPL
+1339 SKKRSKSL
-1350 REDSEA
+1350 KEDSET
-1356 SFGPPAPPHRSA
+1356 FGPPTPPHRSA
-1368 SPTQPKGS
+1368 SPAQLKGS
-1376 KTPVLPGKTSR
+1376 KASVLPGKTSR

-1411 DSEAD
+1411 DSETD

-1429 SSDEEFEIIDV
+1429 SSDEELESSDV
-1440 TPMLPLGVVEQFNK
+1440 PPLLPLGVVEQFNK
-1454 MSPPGSIFSL
+1454 VSPPGSLYSL
-1464 PNGTLSPSLSA
+1464 PNGTLAPSQSA

-1525 FEMSDTHSKITP
+1525 FKMSDTHSKITP
-1537 LASSIPVV
+1537 LSSSTPVV
-1545 DADAFCDLSSN
+1545 DADAFSDLSSN
-1556 LITPEVTPTEQPLIG
+1556 LITPDVAPTEKPLIG

-1595 SKSQIR
+1595 SKSQIK

-1607 FRSRNAEECE
+1607 FRSRNPEECE

-1643 VSGSSF
+1643 VPGSSF

-1662 VARSSSWWGGSWG
+1662 VARSNSWWGGSWG

-1717 GAGFNI
+1717 GTGFNI
-1723 ARSTISS
+1723 ARSSISS

-1744 NSSGDGASSPIP
+1744 NSSGDGTSSPIP

-1769 SNAKIRLYVRETG
+1769 SNAKIRLYVRETV

-1878 TVYMIQVCYGIFES
+1878 TVYMIQVCYYLF
-1892 SPRAEKMKMPIWDF
+1892 

>member
-8 RRTATRRDGI
+8 RRTATRREGI
-18 SPPKTKPVD
+18 SPPKPKPVD

-56 APEVYVEDNVEQ
+56 APEVYVEDDEEEET
-68 GAASEETMPKRE
+68 ASEETMPTRD

-92 NDVSDNRASS
+92 NDAGDSRASNR
-102 GRAGGRSTKVDEDGR
+102 RAGGRSTKVDEDGR
-117 SRNRSGSAPAK
+117 NRNRSGSAPAK

-140 SPPANATSSKASR
+140 SPPANTKSSKASR
-153 DIPPKRIIP
+153 DVPPKRIIP
-162 DDGIRVRPMPNP
+162 DDGIRVKPVPDA
-174 KSDIR
+174 KFDSR
-179 RKKETDKKP
+179 RKKEADKKP
-188 PKKDSVGHDDGI
+188 AKKDGVGRDDGI
-200 RVFTAPLEPRKNSA
+200 RVYSTPSKSKKKSA
-214 ESLQKSPIEKGAC
+214 ESLKKSPNEEGAC
-227 KSEKGSDI
+227 KSEKGTDV
-235 DTPKS
+235 DAPKS
-240 NSPVSD
+240 KSPVSD
-246 TANSIEQPGD
+246 TADSTEQPGD
-256 KSPQVGS
+256 ESPRVGS
-263 SAARVNTRRRKSSH
+263 SAARLNARRRKSSH
-277 QKEKPVRSKSSSG
+277 LKEKPVRSKSLSG
-290 PGGFSEARGSTKSA
+290 PSGFSEARGSTKSA

-320 AKPQNSPP
+320 AKPQTPPP

-362 SEPPEPSEPSELPES
+362 SEAPEPSEPPELPEPPEPSE
-377 PEPSGSVTKAQ
+377 SVTKSPKVA
-388 KITGKKTPVEDA
+388 GKKTPVEDA

-407 SKKTEDNGP
+407 SKKTEDTGP

-433 EENHFPVEIKTSS
+433 EENHFPVEVKASS
-446 SPTRPANAAT
+446 SPTRPANGGS
-456 PTKVK
+456 PTKVN
-461 AGSSSRQ
+461 AGSLPHD
-468 PVNEATPTKAN
+468 PVNEATPTKAK
-479 AGSSP
+479 AGSLP
-484 RQPVNDTTPT
+484 HQPVN
-494 KAKAGSSSHE
+494 E
-504 PMTEATPTPA
+504 VTPTPA
-514 SVGPGPASPGGSPIS
+514 SVGPVPASPGGSPLS

-541 EKRDGRKSAIRNK
+541 EKRDRRKSIIRNE
-554 AVAEN
+554 AVAEKL
-559 SDVSPTSSLLSTSSV
+559 DVSPTSSLLSSSSV
-574 EPPDPKFP
+574 EPPDPKYP

-608 ETFHTQ
+608 ETLHTQ
-614 GKGAPAA
+614 EKGAPAA

-647 TFDPN
+647 KFDPN
-652 SLYRAKSRLT
+652 SLYRTKSRLT

-674 RAANKSIVSARSI
+674 RAGNKSIVSARSI

-699 GDLLKELASD
+699 GDLLNELASD

-750 FIDEPSFTKPIV
+750 FNDEPSFTKPIV

-777 IPLDNVNELLT
+777 IPMDSVNELLT

-817 AAEEDSPP
+817 AAEEDSPT
-825 SKAVDEHTSGVGEG
+825 SKPVDADTSGVDEG

-890 LAKEYQSLVID
+890 LAKEYQSLVVD

-943 RHVRARDHFNLALL
+943 RHVRARDHFSLALL

-986 ICEVDSNG
+986 ICEVDGNG

-1009 RNGDH
+1009 RNGDR

-1033 EIFYLRT
+1033 ELFYLRT

-1046 FEWVQMLGLI
+1046 FEWVQMLGLT

-1079 EPTSSS
+1079 QPASSS
-1085 LEPPATSS
+1085 LEPPATPSS
-1093 FPAKSRTPSP
+1093 PAKSRTPSP

-1118 KPWSEPPTE
+1118 KPWSEPPVE
-1127 KEPTTPPAAPPKD
+1127 KEPKTPPAAPPKD
-1140 TPKTEKKLPRS
+1140 TAKTEKKLPRS
-1151 PPKTPTK
+1151 PPRTPTK
-1158 SSHNYVDEVNDLRS
+1158 SPYNYVDEVNDLRS
-1172 LPSQASSRRTESYD
+1172 LPSQASSRRSENYD
-1186 QTQQTR
+1186 QNQPTR

-1202 GASPTALKRSKAKRI
+1202 GTSPTALKRSKAKRI
-1217 SKHGEKSPSS
+1217 SKHSEKSPSS
-1227 PKSRAE
+1227 PKSRAD
-1233 SSFDSERPASSTP
+1233 SSFESERPASTTP
-1246 SKHTS
+1246 TKDTS
-1251 DSKPATPPPVA
+1251 DSKPATSPLAA
-1262 ENRSISPEPL
+1262 ENRSLSPEPL
-1272 LDSSPGS
+1272 LDSSSGS
-1279 RKSVDAQRK
+1279 RKSVAAQRK
-1288 DSRPP
+1288 DSRPS

-1314 NSSEPPVNEPDE
+1314 NSSDLPVNEPEE
-1326 EPQWEQPP
+1326 EPQWEQAP
-1334 EPVLF
+1334 EPVLP
-1339 TKTSKKQSKPL
+1339 TKLSKKRSKSL
-1350 REDSEA
+1350 KEDSET
-1356 SFGPPAPPHRSA
+1356 SFGPPTPPHRSA
-1368 SPTQPKGS
+1368 SPAQLKGS

-1429 SSDEEFEIIDV
+1429 SSDEELENIDV
-1440 TPMLPLGVVEQFNK
+1440 PPLLPLGVVEQFSK
-1454 MSPPGSIFSL
+1454 VSPPGSLYSL
-1464 PNGTLSPSLSA
+1464 PNGTLAPSQSA

-1525 FEMSDTHSKITP
+1525 FEMSDAHSKITP
-1537 LASSIPVV
+1537 LSSSTPVV
-1545 DADAFCDLSSN
+1545 DADAFSDLSSN
-1556 LITPEVTPTEQPLIG
+1556 LITPDVAPTEKPLIG

-1607 FRSRNAEECE
+1607 FRSRNPEECE

-1643 VSGSSF
+1643 VPGNSF

-1662 VARSSSWWGGSWG
+1662 VTRSNSWWGGSWG

-1717 GAGFNI
+1717 GTGFNI
-1723 ARSTISS
+1723 ARSSISS

-1744 NSSGDGASSPIP
+1744 NSSGDGTSSPIP

-1769 SNAKIRLYVRETG
+1769 SNAKIRLYVRETV

-1878 TVYMIQVCYGIFES
+1878 TVYMIQVCYYVF
-1892 SPRAEKMKMPIWDF
+1892 

>member
-18 SPPKTKPVD
+18 SPPKTKSVD
-27 VGIPLGVYDTN
+27 VGIPVGVYDTN

-56 APEVYVEDNVEQ
+56 APEVYVEDDEEQ
-68 GAASEETMPKRE
+68 ETASEEKMPKKE
-80 KTIKSSKSKSEN
+80 KAIKAPKSKSES
-92 NDVSDNRASS
+92 NDAGDSHASS
-102 GRAGGRSTKVDEDGR
+102 RRTGGRNTKVDEDGR

-140 SPPANATSSKASR
+140 SPPTNATSSKATR

-162 DDGIRVRPMPNP
+162 DDGIRGNP
-174 KSDIR
+174 IQNAKLDTR
-179 RKKETDKKP
+179 RKKEADKKP
-188 PKKDSVGHDDGI
+188 PKKDTVGPDDGI
-200 RVFTAPLEPRKNSA
+200 RVYSTPSESKKKSA
-214 ESLQKSPIEKGAC
+214 ESLKKSPGEEGAY
-227 KSEKGSDI
+227 KSEKGTDVEA
-235 DTPKS
+235 PKS
-240 NSPVSD
+240 KSPVSD
-246 TANSIEQPGD
+246 TADSTEQPVEE
-256 KSPQVGS
+256 SPRVGS
-263 SAARVNTRRRKSSH
+263 SAARLNARKRKSSH
-277 QKEKPVRSKSSSG
+277 QKEKPVRSKSTSG
-290 PGGFSEARGSTKSA
+290 PSGFSEARGSTKSA

-320 AKPQNSPP
+320 AKPQTPP
-328 AVATKVPTIEAWLN
+328 SAVITKLPTIEAWLN

-362 SEPPEPSEPSELPES
+362 SEAPEPSEPPELPELS
-377 PEPSGSVTKAQ
+377 EPSASVKKPQKAS
-388 KITGKKTPVEDA
+388 GKKPPIEDA

-407 SKKTEDNGP
+407 SKKTEDTGP
-416 ARRASKRR
+416 ARRTSKRR

-433 EENHFPVEIKTSS
+433 EENHFPVDSKTSS
-446 SPTRPANAAT
+446 SPTRPLNGVIPLKT
-456 PTKVK
+456 K
-461 AGSSSRQ
+461 AGSV
-468 PVNEATPTKAN
+468 PHEEATPVKAK
-479 AGSSP
+479 AASSP
-484 RQPVNDTTPT
+484 REHVD
-494 KAKAGSSSHE
+494 
-504 PMTEATPTPA
+504 EATPTPA
-514 SVGPGPASPGGSPIS
+514 SVDSVPLSPGGSPVS

-541 EKRDGRKSAIRNK
+541 EKRDRRKSVIRNE
-554 AVAEN
+554 AVAEKLDI
-559 SDVSPTSSLLSTSSV
+559 SSASSLLSTSSV
-574 EPPDPKFP
+574 EPPDPKYP

-608 ETFHTQ
+608 ETFHSQ
-614 GKGAPAA
+614 AKGASAA

-633 LLFEGDKDEGEARD
+633 PLFEGGKDEGEARD

-652 SLYRAKSRLT
+652 SLYRSKSRLT

-674 RAANKSIVSARSI
+674 RAGNKSIVSARSI

-692 RLATATI
+692 RLATATV

-750 FIDEPSFTKPIV
+750 FNDEPSFTKPIV

-788 WTQGAQQV
+788 WAQGAQQV
-796 YKDYLRAWRMGFQDV
+796 YKDYLKAWRMGFQDV

-817 AAEEDSPP
+817 AAEEDSPTP
-825 SKAVDEHTSGVGEG
+825 NPVDADTSGVEEG

-890 LAKEYQSLVID
+890 LAKEYQSLVVD

-925 ARDPRTL
+925 AREPRTL

-986 ICEVDSNG
+986 ICEVDVSG

-1009 RNGDH
+1009 RNGDR

-1033 EIFYLRT
+1033 ELFYLRT

-1056 PVPPKIMRSHSFISR
+1056 PVPPKILRSHSFISR
-1071 QSRKKSSP
+1071 QSRKKPSP
-1079 EPTSSS
+1079 EPTSSG
-1085 LEPPATSS
+1085 LEPPATPSS
-1093 FPAKSRTPSP
+1093 PAKSRTPSP

-1111 EQAHPAS
+1111 EQAHPTS
-1118 KPWSEPPTE
+1118 KPWSEPPVE
-1127 KEPTTPPAAPPKD
+1127 KELKTPPAAPPKD
-1140 TPKTEKKLPRS
+1140 TPKTERKLPRS
-1151 PPKTPTK
+1151 PPRTPTK
-1158 SSHNYVDEVNDLRS
+1158 SPHNYVDEVNDLRS
-1172 LPSQASSRRTESYD
+1172 LPSQASSRRSDNHD
-1186 QTQQTR
+1186 QTQPTR

-1202 GASPTALKRSKAKRI
+1202 GTSPTALKRSKAKRI
-1217 SKHGEKSPSS
+1217 SKHSEKSPSS
-1227 PKSRAE
+1227 PKSRAD
-1233 SSFDSERPASSTP
+1233 SSFDSERPPPSTP
-1246 SKHTS
+1246 TKDTS
-1251 DSKPATPPPVA
+1251 DSKAATSPSA
-1262 ENRSISPEPL
+1262 AGNRSLSPEPVL
-1272 LDSSPGS
+1272 NASSDS
-1279 RKSVDAQRK
+1279 RKSVVGQRK
-1288 DSRPP
+1288 DSRPN
-1293 HERTSSAPSLDLPTI
+1293 HERTSSAPTLDLPTI

-1314 NSSEPPVNEPDE
+1314 NSSDSPVNEPDE

-1334 EPVLF
+1334 EAVLP
-1339 TKTSKKQSKPL
+1339 TKMSKKRSKPL
-1350 REDSEA
+1350 KADSET
-1356 SFGPPAPPHRSA
+1356 SFGPPTPPLHRST
-1368 SPTQPKGS
+1368 SPAQLKGS
-1376 KTPVLPGKTSR
+1376 KTAILSGKTSR

-1429 SSDEEFEIIDV
+1429 SSDEELEIIDV
-1440 TPMLPLGVVEQFNK
+1440 PPLLPLGLVEHFNK
-1454 MSPPGSIFSL
+1454 VSPPGSLYSM
-1464 PNGTLSPSLSA
+1464 PNGTLSPSQSA

-1501 DKGMWESLHPTEC
+1501 DKGMWESLHHAEC

-1537 LASSIPVV
+1537 LSSSTPVV
-1545 DADAFCDLSSN
+1545 DADAFSDLSSN
-1556 LITPEVTPTEQPLIG
+1556 LITPDVAATEQPLIG

-1601 SGNNIM
+1601 SGNNVM
-1607 FRSRNAEECE
+1607 FRSRNSEECE

-1643 VSGSSF
+1643 VPGSSF

-1689 ASASIAPTESS
+1689 ASASIAPSESS

-1717 GAGFNI
+1717 GTGFNI

-1744 NSSGDGASSPIP
+1744 NSSGDGTSSPIP

-1769 SNAKIRLYVRETG
+1769 SNAKIRLYVRETP

-1787 MGSARLTIMR
+1787 MGSARLAIMR

-1878 TVYMIQVCYGIFES
+1878 TVYMIQVCVYVFEPL
-1892 SPRAEKMKMPIWDF
+1892 PRIEKNGESCLGFLGD

>member
-18 SPPKTKPVD
+18 SPPKTKTVD

-68 GAASEETMPKRE
+68 EAVSKETMPKRE
-80 KTIKSSKSKSEN
+80 KTIKSPKSKSEN
-92 NDVSDNRASS
+92 NDAGDNRESNR
-102 GRAGGRSTKVDEDGR
+102 RAGGRSTKVDGDGR

-140 SPPANATSSKASR
+140 SPPVNAKSPKASR

-162 DDGIRVRPMPNP
+162 DDGIRVRPIPNT
-174 KSDIR
+174 KSDTR
-179 RKKETDKKP
+179 RKKETDEKSLKKV
-188 PKKDSVGHDDGI
+188 DGGHGDGI
-200 RVFTAPLEPRKNSA
+200 RVYSAPSESRKKSA
-214 ESLQKSPIEKGAC
+214 ESLQKSQAEDGPC
-227 KSEKGSDI
+227 KSEKGSDVES
-235 DTPKS
+235 PKS
-240 NSPVSD
+240 KSPASD
-246 TANSIEQPGD
+246 TVHSTEQPSD
-256 KSPQVGS
+256 KSPRVES
-263 SAARVNTRRRKSSH
+263 SAARLNARRRKSSQ

-290 PGGFSEARGSTKSA
+290 PGGFSEARGSNKSA

-309 SHVFGEPRKIF
+309 SHVFGEPRKMF
-320 AKPQNSPP
+320 AKPQTPPP

-362 SEPPEPSEPSELPES
+362 SEPPDPSEPSELPGP
-377 PEPSGSVTKAQ
+377 PEPSGSITKPQ
-388 KITGKKTPVEDA
+388 KNNGKKTPVEDP

-407 SKKTEDNGP
+407 SKRTGDTGP

-446 SPTRPANAAT
+446 SPTKPAN
-456 PTKVK
+456 
-461 AGSSSRQ
+461 G
-468 PVNEATPTKAN
+468 ATPTKAKG
-479 AGSSP
+479 GSSP
-484 RQPVNDTTPT
+484 RHYVNDTTPT
-494 KAKAGSSSHE
+494 KAKAVSPPHD
-504 PMTEATPTPA
+504 PLIEATPTPA
-514 SVGPGPASPGGSPIS
+514 SVGPVPLSPGDSPIS

-541 EKRDGRKSAIRNK
+541 EKRDRRKSVIRNE
-554 AVAEN
+554 AVAEKL
-559 SDVSPTSSLLSTSSV
+559 DVSPTSSLLSTSSV
-574 EPPDPKFP
+574 EPPDPKYP
-582 LRPPGLDLKRPF
+582 LRPPRLDLKRPF
-594 PSTGQHRL
+594 PSTGKHRL

-633 LLFEGDKDEGEARD
+633 PLIEGEKDEGEARD

-674 RAANKSIVSARSI
+674 WAANKSIVSARSI

-750 FIDEPSFTKPIV
+750 FTDEANFTKPIV

-777 IPLDNVNELLT
+777 IPLDNVNELLS
-788 WTQGAQQV
+788 WAQGAQQV
-796 YKDYLRAWRMGFQDV
+796 YKDYLRAWQMGFQDV

-817 AAEEDSPP
+817 AVDEESSPP
-825 SKAVDEHTSGVGEG
+825 KPVDEDTGGVDEG

-890 LAKEYQSLVID
+890 LAKEYQSLVVN

-986 ICEVDSNG
+986 ICEVHSNG
-994 RWLLFPPLQTSRVSA
+994 RWLLFPPLQMSRVSA
-1009 RNGDH
+1009 RNGDR

-1079 EPTSSS
+1079 DPTSSS
-1085 LEPPATSS
+1085 LELPAISS
-1093 FPAKSRTPSP
+1093 SPAKSRTPSP

-1118 KPWSEPPTE
+1118 KPWSETHTE
-1127 KEPTTPPAAPPKD
+1127 KEPTTPPAAPAKD
-1140 TPKTEKKLPRS
+1140 IPKTDKNLPRS
-1151 PPKTPTK
+1151 PPRTPTK
-1158 SSHNYVDEVNDLRS
+1158 SPPNYVDEVNDLRS
-1172 LPSQASSRRTESYD
+1172 LPSQASSRRSESHD
-1186 QTQQTR
+1186 QSQPTR

-1202 GASPTALKRSKAKRI
+1202 GTSPTALKRSKAKRI

-1227 PKSRAE
+1227 PKSRAD
-1233 SSFDSERPASSTP
+1233 SSIDGECRAPSTP
-1246 SKHTS
+1246 TKYKSN
-1251 DSKPATPPPVA
+1251 SKPATPPPAA
-1262 ENRSISPEPL
+1262 ENRSLSPEPR

-1279 RKSVDAQRK
+1279 RKSVNAPRK
-1288 DSRPP
+1288 DSRPS
-1293 HERTSSAPSLDLPTI
+1293 HERTSSVPSLDLPKI

-1334 EPVLF
+1334 EAVLV
-1339 TKTSKKQSKPL
+1339 TKLSKKRSKSL
-1350 REDSEA
+1350 VEDSEA
-1356 SFGPPAPPHRSA
+1356 SFGPPTPPHRSA
-1368 SPTQPKGS
+1368 SPAQLKGL
-1376 KTPVLPGKTSR
+1376 KTPVLPGKSSR

-1416 TVEHNDATSVSDS
+1416 TVEHNGATSVSES
-1429 SSDEEFEIIDV
+1429 SSDEELESIDG
-1440 TPMLPLGVVEQFNK
+1440 PPLLPLGVVEQFNK
-1454 MSPPGSIFSL
+1454 LSPPGSISSL
-1464 PNGTLSPSLSA
+1464 PNGTLSPSQSA

-1525 FEMSDTHSKITP
+1525 FEMSDAHSKITP
-1537 LASSIPVV
+1537 LASSTPVD
-1545 DADAFCDLSSN
+1545 DADVFSDLSSN
-1556 LITPEVTPTEQPLIG
+1556 LIIPEVNATEQPLIG

-1595 SKSQIR
+1595 SKSKIR

-1607 FRSRNAEECE
+1607 FRSRNPEECE

-1629 NPTYVALQNARGPY
+1629 NPTYVALQIARGPY
-1643 VSGSSF
+1643 VPGSSF

-1662 VARSSSWWGGSWG
+1662 VARSNSWWGGSWG

-1689 ASASIAPTESS
+1689 ASASIAATESS

-1717 GAGFNI
+1717 GTGFNI

-1744 NSSGDGASSPIP
+1744 NSSGDGTSSPIP
-1756 PGGEASKVAPIGI
+1756 PGGDASKVAPIGI

-1812 SRWDEKRIVIN
+1812 SCWDEKRIVIN

-1878 TVYMIQVCYGIFES
+1878 TVYMIQVCYDNFES
-1892 SPRAEKMKMPIWDF
+1892 SPITENENAPLGFLRG

>member
-8 RRTATRRDGI
+8 RRTATRREGI
-18 SPPKTKPVD
+18 SPPKTKSVD

-56 APEVYVEDNVEQ
+56 APEVFVEDDEEQ
-68 GAASEETMPKRE
+68 ETASAETMPKRD
-80 KTIKSSKSKSEN
+80 KTIKSSKSESEN
-92 NDVSDNRASS
+92 NDAGDSRASN
-102 GRAGGRSTKVDEDGR
+102 RRTGGRSTKVDEDGR

-140 SPPANATSSKASR
+140 SPPANAKASKASR
-153 DIPPKRIIP
+153 DVPPKRIIP
-162 DDGIRVRPMPNP
+162 DDGIRVRPIPSA
-174 KSDIR
+174 KFDSR
-179 RKKETDKKP
+179 RKKEADRKP
-188 PKKDSVGHDDGI
+188 PKKDSVGRDDGI
-200 RVFTAPLEPRKNSA
+200 RVYSTPSKLESKSA
-214 ESLQKSPIEKGAC
+214 ESLKKSPNDEGAC
-227 KSEKGSDI
+227 KSEEGTDVDAPNS
-235 DTPKS
+235 KS
-240 NSPVSD
+240 PISD
-246 TANSIEQPGD
+246 TADSTEQPGD
-256 KSPQVGS
+256 ESPRVES
-263 SAARVNTRRRKSSH
+263 SAARLNTRRRKSSH
-277 QKEKPVRSKSSSG
+277 LKEKPVRSKSFSG
-290 PGGFSEARGSTKSA
+290 PSGFSEARGSTKSA

-320 AKPQNSPP
+320 AKPQTPPP

-362 SEPPEPSEPSELPES
+362 SEAPEPSEPPELPEP
-377 PEPSGSVTKAQ
+377 PESSESATKSQ
-388 KITGKKTPVEDA
+388 KVAGKKTPVEDA

-407 SKKTEDNGP
+407 SKKTEDTAP
-416 ARRASKRR
+416 AHRASKRR

-433 EENHFPVEIKTSS
+433 EENHFPVEVKASS
-446 SPTRPANAAT
+446 SPTRPANRVNT
-456 PTKVK
+456 TKVK
-461 AGSSSRQ
+461 AGSLPHD
-468 PVNEATPTKAN
+468 PVNEATPTKAK
-479 AGSSP
+479 AGSLP
-484 RQPVNDTTPT
+484 HQPVNEVTPT
-494 KAKAGSSSHE
+494 L
-504 PMTEATPTPA
+504 A
-514 SVGPGPASPGGSPIS
+514 SVGPVPTSPGSSPLS

-541 EKRDGRKSAIRNK
+541 EKRDRRKSIIRNE
-554 AVAEN
+554 AVTEKL
-559 SDVSPTSSLLSTSSV
+559 DDTPTSSLLSSSSV
-574 EPPDPKFP
+574 EPPDAKYP

-608 ETFHTQ
+608 ETLHTQ
-614 GKGAPAA
+614 AKGAPAA

-633 LLFEGDKDEGEARD
+633 RLFEGHENEEEARD
-647 TFDPN
+647 KFDPN
-652 SLYRAKSRLT
+652 SLYRTKSRLT

-674 RAANKSIVSARSI
+674 RAGNKSIVSARSI

-699 GDLLKELASD
+699 GDLLNELASD

-750 FIDEPSFTKPIV
+750 FNDQPSFTKPIV
-762 DMGIEVERLKALHKR
+762 DMGIEVERLKNLHKR
-777 IPLDNVNELLT
+777 IPMDSVNELLT

-817 AAEEDSPP
+817 AAEEDSPT
-825 SKAVDEHTSGVGEG
+825 SKPVDADTTGVDEG

-890 LAKEYQSLVID
+890 LAKEYQSLVVD

-943 RHVRARDHFNLALL
+943 RHVRARDHFSLALL

-972 RDPANGLDTGGDLL
+972 RDPANGLDIGGDLL
-986 ICEVDSNG
+986 ICEVDSDG
-994 RWLLFPPLQTSRVSA
+994 RWLLFPPLQTTRVSA
-1009 RNGDH
+1009 RNGDR

-1033 EIFYLRT
+1033 ELFYLRT

-1079 EPTSSS
+1079 QPPSSS
-1085 LEPPATSS
+1085 LEPPATPSS
-1093 FPAKSRTPSP
+1093 SAKSRTPSP

-1118 KPWSEPPTE
+1118 KPWSEPPVE
-1127 KEPTTPPAAPPKD
+1127 KEPKTPPAAPPKD
-1140 TPKTEKKLPRS
+1140 TAKTEKKLPRS
-1151 PPKTPTK
+1151 PPRTPTK
-1158 SSHNYVDEVNDLRS
+1158 SPYNYVDEVSDLRS
-1172 LPSQASSRRTESYD
+1172 LPSQASSRRSENYD
-1186 QTQQTR
+1186 ENQPTR

-1202 GASPTALKRSKAKRI
+1202 GTSPTALKRSKAKRI
-1217 SKHGEKSPSS
+1217 SKHSEKSPSS
-1227 PKSRAE
+1227 PKSRAD
-1233 SSFDSERPASSTP
+1233 SSFESERPASITP
-1246 SKHTS
+1246 TKDAS
-1251 DSKPATPPPVA
+1251 DPKPASSPLAVG
-1262 ENRSISPEPL
+1262 NRSLSPEPL
-1272 LDSSPGS
+1272 LDSSSGS

-1288 DSRPP
+1288 DSRPS
-1293 HERTSSAPSLDLPTI
+1293 HERTSSVPSLDLPTI

-1314 NSSEPPVNEPDE
+1314 NSSDLPVNEPEE
-1326 EPQWEQPP
+1326 EPQWEQAP
-1334 EPVLF
+1334 EAVLP
-1339 TKTSKKQSKPL
+1339 TKLSQKRSKSLK
-1350 REDSEA
+1350 EDSET
-1356 SFGPPAPPHRSA
+1356 SFGPPTPPHRSA
-1368 SPTQPKGS
+1368 SPAQLKGS

-1429 SSDEEFEIIDV
+1429 SSDEELENIDV
-1440 TPMLPLGVVEQFNK
+1440 PPLLPLGVVEQFNK
-1454 MSPPGSIFSL
+1454 VSPPGSLYSL
-1464 PNGTLSPSLSA
+1464 PNGTLAPSQSA

-1488 KASKTIASIFSWS
+1488 KASKTIASIFCWS

-1537 LASSIPVV
+1537 LSSSTPVV
-1545 DADAFCDLSSN
+1545 DADAFSDLSSN
-1556 LITPEVTPTEQPLIG
+1556 PITPDVAPTEKPLIG

-1607 FRSRNAEECE
+1607 FRSRNPEECE

-1643 VSGSSF
+1643 VPGSSF

-1662 VARSSSWWGGSWG
+1662 VIRSNSWWGGSWG

-1689 ASASIAPTESS
+1689 ASASIAHSESS

-1717 GAGFNI
+1717 GTGFNI
-1723 ARSTISS
+1723 ARSSISS
-1730 RNASRSNSIYTSSD
+1730 RNVSRSNSIYTSSD
-1744 NSSGDGASSPIP
+1744 NSSGDGTSSPIP
-1756 PGGEASKVAPIGI
+1756 PGGEASKVLPIGI
-1769 SNAKIRLYVRETG
+1769 SNAKIRLYVRETV

-1878 TVYMIQVCYGIFES
+1878 TVYMIQVCYCVF
-1892 SPRAEKMKMPIWDF
+1892 

>member
-8 RRTATRRDGI
+8 RRTATRREGI

-56 APEVYVEDNVEQ
+56 APEVYVEDHEEQ
-68 GAASEETMPKRE
+68 ETASEETMPKSD

-92 NDVSDNRASS
+92 NDAADSRASNS
-102 GRAGGRSTKVDEDGR
+102 RAGGRSTKVDEDGR

-140 SPPANATSSKASR
+140 SPPANAKSSKASR

-162 DDGIRVRPMPNP
+162 DDGIRVRPIPNA
-174 KSDIR
+174 KFDSR
-179 RKKETDKKP
+179 RKKEADKKP
-188 PKKDSVGHDDGI
+188 PKKDSVGRDDGI
-200 RVFTAPLEPRKNSA
+200 RVYSTPSKSKKKSA
-214 ESLQKSPIEKGAC
+214 ESLKKSPNEEGAC
-227 KSEKGSDI
+227 KSEKGTDV
-235 DTPKS
+235 DAPKS
-240 NSPVSD
+240 KSPVSD
-246 TANSIEQPGD
+246 TADSTEQPGD
-256 KSPQVGS
+256 ESPRVGS
-263 SAARVNTRRRKSSH
+263 SAARLNARRRKSSH
-277 QKEKPVRSKSSSG
+277 LKEKPVRSKSMSG
-290 PGGFSEARGSTKSA
+290 PSGFSEARGSTKSA

-320 AKPQNSPP
+320 AKPQTPPP

-362 SEPPEPSEPSELPES
+362 SEAPEASEPPELPEPPEPSE
-377 PEPSGSVTKAQ
+377 SVTKSQ
-388 KITGKKTPVEDA
+388 KVAGKKTPVEDA

-407 SKKTEDNGP
+407 SKKTEDTSP

-433 EENHFPVEIKTSS
+433 EENHFPVEVKASS
-446 SPTRPANAAT
+446 SPTRPANGGS

-461 AGSSSRQ
+461 AGSLPHD
-468 PVNEATPTKAN
+468 PVNEATPTKAK
-479 AGSSP
+479 ACSLP
-484 RQPVNDTTPT
+484 HQPVN
-494 KAKAGSSSHE
+494 E
-504 PMTEATPTPA
+504 LTPTPA
-514 SVGPGPASPGGSPIS
+514 SVGPVPASPGSSPLS

-541 EKRDGRKSAIRNK
+541 EKRDRRKSIIRNE
-554 AVAEN
+554 AVAEKL
-559 SDVSPTSSLLSTSSV
+559 DVSPTSSLLSSSSV
-574 EPPDPKFP
+574 EPPDPKYS

-608 ETFHTQ
+608 ETLHTQ
-614 GKGAPAA
+614 EKGAPAA

-647 TFDPN
+647 KFDPN
-652 SLYRAKSRLT
+652 SLYRTKSRLT

-674 RAANKSIVSARSI
+674 RAGNKSIVSARSI

-699 GDLLKELASD
+699 GDLLNELGCD

-750 FIDEPSFTKPIV
+750 FNDEPSFTKPIV

-777 IPLDNVNELLT
+777 IPIDSVNELLT
-788 WTQGAQQV
+788 WAQGAQQV

-817 AAEEDSPP
+817 AAEEDSPT
-825 SKAVDEHTSGVGEG
+825 SKPVDADTSGVDEG

-943 RHVRARDHFNLALL
+943 RHVRARDHFSLALL

-972 RDPANGLDTGGDLL
+972 RDPANGLDSGGDLL
-986 ICEVDSNG
+986 ICEVDGNG

-1009 RNGDH
+1009 RNGDR
-1014 KGEIVIMIR
+1014 KGEVVIMIR

-1033 EIFYLRT
+1033 ELFYLRT

-1046 FEWVQMLGLI
+1046 FEWVQMLGLT

-1079 EPTSSS
+1079 EPASSS
-1085 LEPPATSS
+1085 LEPPATPSS
-1093 FPAKSRTPSP
+1093 PAKSRTPSP

-1118 KPWSEPPTE
+1118 KPWSEPSVE
-1127 KEPTTPPAAPPKD
+1127 KEPKTPPAAPPKD
-1140 TPKTEKKLPRS
+1140 TAKTEKKLPRS
-1151 PPKTPTK
+1151 PPRTPTK
-1158 SSHNYVDEVNDLRS
+1158 SPHNYVDEVNDLRS
-1172 LPSQASSRRTESYD
+1172 LPSQASSRRSENYD
-1186 QTQQTR
+1186 QNQPTC

-1202 GASPTALKRSKAKRI
+1202 GTSPTALKRSKAKRI
-1217 SKHGEKSPSS
+1217 SKHSEKSPSS
-1227 PKSRAE
+1227 PKSRAD
-1233 SSFDSERPASSTP
+1233 SSFESERPASTTP
-1246 SKHTS
+1246 TKDTS
-1251 DSKPATPPPVA
+1251 DSKPATSPLAA
-1262 ENRSISPEPL
+1262 ENRSLSPEPL
-1272 LDSSPGS
+1272 VDSSSSS
-1279 RKSVDAQRK
+1279 RKSVAAQRK
-1288 DSRPP
+1288 DSRPS
-1293 HERTSSAPSLDLPTI
+1293 HERTSSAPSLDLPKI

-1314 NSSEPPVNEPDE
+1314 NSSDLPVNEPDE
-1326 EPQWEQPP
+1326 EPQWEQAP
-1334 EPVLF
+1334 EPVLPAKF
-1339 TKTSKKQSKPL
+1339 SKKRSKSL
-1350 REDSEA
+1350 KEDSET
-1356 SFGPPAPPHRSA
+1356 FGPPTPPHRSA
-1368 SPTQPKGS
+1368 SPAQLKGS
-1376 KTPVLPGKTSR
+1376 KASVLPGKTSR

-1411 DSEAD
+1411 DSETD

-1429 SSDEEFEIIDV
+1429 SSDEELESSDV
-1440 TPMLPLGVVEQFNK
+1440 PPLLPLGVVEQFNK
-1454 MSPPGSIFSL
+1454 VSPPGSLYSL
-1464 PNGTLSPSLSA
+1464 PNGTLAPSQSA

-1525 FEMSDTHSKITP
+1525 FKMSDTHSKITP
-1537 LASSIPVV
+1537 LSSSTPVV
-1545 DADAFCDLSSN
+1545 DADAFSDLSSN
-1556 LITPEVTPTEQPLIG
+1556 LITPDVAPTEKPLIG

-1595 SKSQIR
+1595 SKSQIK

-1607 FRSRNAEECE
+1607 FRSRNPEECE

-1643 VSGSSF
+1643 VPGSSF

-1662 VARSSSWWGGSWG
+1662 VARSNSWWGGSWG

-1717 GAGFNI
+1717 GTGFNI
-1723 ARSTISS
+1723 ARSSISS

-1744 NSSGDGASSPIP
+1744 NSSGDGTSSPIP

-1769 SNAKIRLYVRETG
+1769 SNAKIRLYVRETV

-1878 TVYMIQVCYGIFES
+1878 TVYMIQVCYYLF
-1892 SPRAEKMKMPIWDF
+1892 